1 MVDMTRGST
10 LPHNEGSGFT
20 DVSEQVGARDGQWG
34 WGGEFLDYDNDGR
47 LDLFTQNGFTTGQ
60 IPDDV

>member
-10 LPHNEGSGFT
+10 LLHNEGSGFT
-20 DVSEQVGARDGQWG
+20 DVSEQAGVRDGQWG
-34 WGGEFLDYDNDGR
+34 WDAEFLDYDNDGR
-47 LDLFTQNGFTTGQ
+47 LDLFTQNGFIRGQ